1 MEARSLTLSRPPSLR
16 LVSDRLSNP
25 VPDTSSERRGN
36 PGVFNCFRYT
46 AFVLLQYHA
55 FVCPPARIYTA
66 DLGAIGLANSS
77 GRFGWAAAS
86 DLIGRRATYALFGA
100 AVPVMAGAPFLAHY
114 AATSATA
121 GATAAT
127 ASAASGAALPLYA
140 FCGGSLL
147 AITFYGGTFS
157 VLPAYIADL
166 WGQKHSAA
174 IHGKATLPFVRG

>member
-1 MEARSLTLSRPPSLR
+1 MLPCFL
-16 LVSDRLSNP
+16 P
-25 VPDTSSERRGN
+25 VKRKENLGSF
-36 PGVFNCFRYT
+36 FNCFRYT
-46 AFVLLQYHA
+46 AFALLHHA
-55 FVCPPARIYTA
+55 FVRRLLVCICTA

-114 AATSATA
+114 AATTATA
-121 GATAAT
+121 GA
-127 ASAASGAALPLYA
+127 SAASATSVAALPLYA

-157 VLPAYIADL
+157 VLPQHL
-166 WGQKHSAA
+166 NKNLFLQK
-174 IHGKATLPFVRG
+174 TYLLR

>member
-1 MEARSLTLSRPPSLR
+1 MLPCFL
-16 LVSDRLSNP
+16 P
-25 VPDTSSERRGN
+25 VKRKENLGSF
-36 PGVFNCFRYT
+36 FNCFRYT
-46 AFVLLQYHA
+46 AFALLHHA
-55 FVCPPARIYTA
+55 FVRLLVCICTA

-114 AATSATA
+114 AATTATA
-121 GATAAT
+121 GA
-127 ASAASGAALPLYA
+127 SAASATSVAALPLYA

-174 IHGKATLPFVRG
+174 IHGKATLSVVRG